1 MTLPRHAFFH
11 GRVVPYEEAKVG
23 VLTHALNYGTGVF
36 AGLRGYWNAEE
47 QELFVFRPLEHFE
60 RFLESARLLD
70 MTLPYTAEALTEAL
84 VELLRADLHRED
96 CYARPLAFYADE
108 SIGVRL
114 HNLTPEVSMVAM
126 PYGRYIEN
134 DESLHAT
141 ISSWRRVDDTMI
153 PPRGK
158 IAGAYVNSAFA
169 KTDAQRAGF
178 DEAIVLNQDG
188 HVSEASAANV
198 FLIRRGTAITPPV
211 SDNVLEGITRRA
223 VIELLSGAARDSG
236 RGALGG
242 SHRAHARGRDLSLRH
257 GRADRRRHA
266 PRPPADRHGTHGA
279 ASVLPEG
286 PLLRRGPRKAR
297 RVSTVVPSRLRRRAG
312 AGAGG
317 SERVAGAVGRS
328 ALRGAPV
335 QIFGN

>member
-1 MTLPRHAFFH
+1 MALPRHAFFH

-36 AGLRGYWNAEE
+36 AGLRAYWNAEE
-47 QELFVFRPLEHFE
+47 QELFVFRPHEHFE

-70 MTLPYTAEALTEAL
+70 MTLPYTAESLTEAL
-84 VELLRADLHRED
+84 IELLRAGLHRED

-126 PYGRYIEN
+126 PYGR
-134 DESLHAT
+134 
-141 ISSWRRVDDTMI
+141 SSRTTRASTRRSPRGGAWIHDD
-153 PPRGK
+153 PARGK

-198 FLIRRGTAITPPV
+198 FLIRRGPRSRPGHRQRAR
-211 SDNVLEGITRRA
+211 GITR
-223 VIELLSGAARDSG
+223 ARSW
-236 RGALGG
+236 
-242 SHRAHARGRDLSLRH
+242 SS
-257 GRADRRRHA
+257 
-266 PRPPADRHGTHGA
+266 
-279 ASVLPEG
+279 
-286 PLLRRGPRKAR
+286 
-297 RVSTVVPSRLRRRAG
+297 
-312 AGAGG
+312 
-317 SERVAGAVGRS
+317 
-328 ALRGAPV
+328 
-335 QIFGN
+335 